1 MMEGWTLH
9 RSPHLDATMRGLAHR
24 QEVRDDVRHQV
35 SAHFHRGVKV
45 ILQQAARQLHRLNLR
60 SRNEQVLDQSQALQF
75 RCKGERRPKHAGT

>member
-1 MMEGWTLH
+1 
-9 RSPHLDATMRGLAHR
+9 MRGLAHR